1 MIASM
6 EMVRELATLQP
17 DVPVL
22 SLHIRTDPR
31 DPANTAATPKWL
43 VELRNGLREVANAT
57 IEEEPRSQRLA
68 RPELCAQAERE
79 VLALHPRERARGLAW
94 FLTADAAVNRRF
106 TLQLPPRAT
115 LVCWDDRPFVSPLI
129 DVVDRGRPTGL
140 VLVTAEAVRLLH
152 WQAGRVE
159 QPEGSLYELE
169 PGEWRDYDAYV
180 GHPTR
185 TPAGMHVG
193 TFDQR
198 VEEWRQ
204 RFVGEAAIATG
215 QRVADFGWH
224 RLLLAGDKPIVDDF
238 ADRLPDSVRERIV
251 GVTNASLLWEE
262 PAAVADRLEGALD
275 EAWRQDTDWIIDR
288 AIKAAYA
295 GGKGALG
302 WAEVLDCLVQHRV
315 EHLVFAV
322 DATPNPETLPPYVS
336 DALGKPSADMIIE
349 RAVEHAVAS
358 GADVTALPDDTERVL
373 SAGGVVATLR
383 Y

>member
-1 MIASM
+1 MIASL

-17 DVPVL
+17 GAPVL

-31 DPANTAATPKWL
+31 DPANTAATPKWQ
-43 VELRNGLREVANAT
+43 VELRNGLREVADAT
-57 IEEEPRSQRLA
+57 IEEESRSQRLN

-94 FLTADAAVNRRF
+94 FITSDGAVNRRF

-115 LVCWDDRPFVSPLI
+115 LVRWDDRPFVSPLI

-140 VLVTAEAVRLLH
+140 VLVSAEAIRLLH

-159 QPEGSLYELE
+159 QPERSLYELE
-169 PGEWRDYDAYV
+169 PGQWRDYDAYV

-185 TPAGMHVG
+185 ALGGMHVG

-204 RFVGEAAIATG
+204 RFLTEAAIATG
-215 QRVADFGWH
+215 QRVVEFGWH
-224 RLLLAGDKPIVDDF
+224 RVLLTGDKPIVNDF

-251 GVTNASLLWEE
+251 GIANANLLWEE
-262 PAAVADRLEGALD
+262 PPAVADRLESALD
-275 EAWRQDTDWIIDR
+275 EAWRRDADQLVDR
-288 AIKAAYA
+288 AIEAAA
-295 GGKGALG
+295 EGGKGALG
-302 WAEVLDCLVQHRV
+302 WAEVLDSLVQHRV
-315 EHLVFAV
+315 EHLVFAAS
-322 DATPNPETLPPYVS
+322 ATPKPESLPPYVS
-336 DALGKPSADMIIE
+336 DALGKPAAGMLVE
-349 RAVEHAVAS
+349 RAVEQAVAS
-358 GADVTALPDDTERVL
+358 GAEVTVVPGDAGPLLAV
-373 SAGGVVATLR
+373 GGVVATLR